1 MLSTEKEEVLSDE
14 QAKEVVRLLTP
25 DKELPPLPLEEA
37 ASSSP
42 TKEPLVPTS
51 DIGSSIES
59 SFSHV
64 QPQPPTKHVNDAVGM
79 LDSLVYNKQGGK
91 YGSPFFIKKTMFFMI
106 LRPCRSSNQH
116 ATDSK
121 IAFFRKNRGA

>member
-59 SFSHV
+59 SFSPHV
-64 QPQPPTKHVNDAVGM
+64 QPPAKHADDAVGK
-79 LDSLVYNKQGGK
+79 LDSLVYNKQGC
-91 YGSPFFIKKTMFFMI
+91 YSVM
-106 LRPCRSSNQH
+106 S
-116 ATDSK
+116 
-121 IAFFRKNRGA
+121 

>member
-37 ASSSP
+37 SSP
-42 TKEPLVPTS
+42 AKDPLVPTS

-64 QPQPPTKHVNDAVGM
+64 QPPPVKHADDALGK
-79 LDSLVYNKQGGK
+79 LDSLVYNKQGL
-91 YGSPFFIKKTMFFMI
+91 YSV
-106 LRPCRSSNQH
+106 LS
-116 ATDSK
+116 
-121 IAFFRKNRGA
+121 